1 MSSCQVTCGTCKAR
15 SEHARPNEW
24 RGLALA
30 AAIINGRT
38 VAYQSTT
45 HEVQQKRP
53 NRTDYRYRIRMAMS
67 TKNYLD
73 DTSTSRPPQPTSTR
87 PPTLRVALKTDIVV
101 IGAGQAG
108 LSSAYHLKKRRLPP
122 DRGFVV
128 VDQSPKAGGAWQF
141 RWPSLK
147 LNTVNR
153 IHDLPGMRFSEVVD
167 TDATEVEASVAVPRY
182 FAAYEKAFGLPVYR
196 PVEVKVVCNRGDR
209 FRIETDRGN
218 FSARGVINA
227 TGTWETAY
235 VPEYPGADRFRG
247 RQLHTKDYRTAEE
260 FAGDHVIVVGGG
272 ISAIQLLDE
281 VSRLT
286 TTTWVTRRPPEFRAG
301 PFTEDRGRAA
311 VAMVED
317 RVRRGLP
324 PNSVVSVTGLPV
336 TPTIEAMRT
345 RGVLS
350 RLPMFSEILEDGV
363 RWPDG
368 TVVRADVILWCTG
381 FRSSLDHLA
390 PLMLREPGGGI
401 TMIGRLA
408 TQVAKD
414 PRVHLVGYG
423 PSASTI
429 GANRAGAA
437 AAKELMTFLG
447 EEKR

>member
-1 MSSCQVTCGTCKAR
+1 M
-15 SEHARPNEW
+15 
-24 RGLALA
+24 
-30 AAIINGRT
+30 
-38 VAYQSTT
+38 T
-45 HEVQQKRP
+45 HEVQQKQP

-73 DTSTSRPPQPTSTR
+73 DTSTSRPPQSTSTR
-87 PPTLRVALKTDIVV
+87 PPTLRVALKTDIVA

-108 LSSAYHLKKRRLPP
+108 LSSAYHLKKRGLPS

-128 VDQSPKAGGAWQF
+128 VDQSPQPGGAWQF
-141 RWPSLK
+141 RWPSLR
-147 LNTVNR
+147 LSTVNR
-153 IHDLPGMRFSEVVD
+153 IHDLPGMRFFEAVD
-167 TDATEVEASVAVPRY
+167 TNATDVEASVAVSRY

-209 FRIETDRGN
+209 FRIETDRGLL
-218 FSARGVINA
+218 SARGVINA

-235 VPEYPGADRFRG
+235 VPDYPGADRFRG

-260 FAGDHVIVVGGG
+260 FAGKHVIVVVGG

-286 TTTWVTRRPPEFRAG
+286 TTTWVTRRPPEFREG

-324 PNSVVSVTGLPV
+324 PKSVVSVTGLPV
-336 TPTIEAMRT
+336 TPAVEAMLA
-345 RGVLS
+345 RGVLN
-350 RLPMFSEILEDGV
+350 RLPMFSEMLEDGV
-363 RWPDG
+363 LWPDV

-401 TMIGRLA
+401 TMTGKLVS
-408 TQVAKD
+408 QVAKD

-447 EEKR
+447 EVKR

>member
-1 MSSCQVTCGTCKAR
+1 
-15 SEHARPNEW
+15 
-24 RGLALA
+24 
-30 AAIINGRT
+30 
-38 VAYQSTT
+38 
-45 HEVQQKRP
+45 
-53 NRTDYRYRIRMAMS
+53 MS
-67 TKNYLD
+67 TKSALS
-73 DTSTSRPPQPTSTR
+73 DTSTLRLPQPTSTSA
-87 PPTLRVALKTDIVV
+87 PASPVALKTDIVV

-108 LSSAYHLKKRRLPP
+108 LSSAYHLKKLGVVP

-128 VDQSPKAGGAWQF
+128 LDQAPQPGGAWQF

-147 LNTVNR
+147 LSTVNR
-153 IHDLPGMRFSEVVD
+153 IHDLPGMPFSEAVD
-167 TDATEVEASVAVPRY
+167 TDATEVEASVAVPQY
-182 FAAYEKAFGLPVYR
+182 FAAYEKTFDLPVYR
-196 PVEVKVVCNRGDR
+196 PVKVTIVCDRGER
-209 FRIETDRGN
+209 LRIETDRGN
-218 FSARGVINA
+218 FSVRGVINA

-235 VPEYPGADRFRG
+235 IPEYPGADRFMG

-260 FAGDHVIVVGGG
+260 FAGQHVVIVGGG

-281 VSRLT
+281 VSRVT
-286 TTTWVTRRPPEFRAG
+286 TTTWVTRRPPQFRPG

-311 VAMVED
+311 VALVED

-336 TPTIEAMRT
+336 TPAVEAMQA
-345 RGVLS
+345 RGVLN

-363 RWPDG
+363 RWSDG

-401 TMIGRLA
+401 TMSGKLA

-414 PRVHLVGYG
+414 RRVHLVGYG

-437 AAKELMTFLG
+437 AARELMAFLG
-447 EEKR
+447 LT